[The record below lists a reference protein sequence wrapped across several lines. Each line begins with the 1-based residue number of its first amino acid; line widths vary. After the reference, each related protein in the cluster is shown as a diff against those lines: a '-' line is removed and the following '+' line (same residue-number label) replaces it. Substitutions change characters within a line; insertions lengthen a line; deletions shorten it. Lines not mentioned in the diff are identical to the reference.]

1 MGEKWLHRNSIHE
14 RVSNAQLPQ
23 RGGEEMIVYDVKS
36 CDYCQ
41 SSIATGQRWVR
52 EKIYDPR
59 SDGQNSAYRHFHAEP
74 FGGQERSCWQKQQME
89 REIARVAVTTTN
101 WAAA

>member
-1 MGEKWLHRNSIHE
+1 
-14 RVSNAQLPQ
+14 
-23 RGGEEMIVYDVKS
+23 MIGYDVKS

-52 EKIYDPR
+52 EKIYGPR

-74 FGGQERSCWQKQQME
+74 FGGQEGSCLEKQQME
-89 REIARVAVTTTN
+89 REVPRVAVTTTN
-101 WAAA
+101 WAPA

>member
-1 MGEKWLHRNSIHE
+1 MGAKWLHRNSVHE
-14 RVSNAQLPQ
+14 RVSNAKLPQ
-23 RGGEEMIVYDVKS
+23 GGGEEMNACDMKS

-59 SDGQNSAYRHFHAEP
+59 GDGQNPAYRHFHAEP
-74 FGGQERSCWQKQQME
+74 FGGQDGSCWEKHQIK
-89 REIARVAVTTTN
+89 REIARVAVTATN